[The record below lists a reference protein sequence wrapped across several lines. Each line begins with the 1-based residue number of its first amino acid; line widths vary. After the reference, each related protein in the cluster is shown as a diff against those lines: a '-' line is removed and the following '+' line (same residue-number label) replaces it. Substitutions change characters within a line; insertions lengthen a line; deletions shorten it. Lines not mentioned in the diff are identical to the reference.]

1 MTTFT
6 PKSRKIIYYSNI
18 KMCAF
23 HPVRAW
29 IFLSGVI
36 TSCISMQGGNVPALK
51 GKNSRKRSLSEN
63 WLEHK
68 PTTTVNSGAL
78 LQPVYKKKKTVT
90 NPQPRDLRDQ
100 QMNKYCL
107 QHQEEDSQG
116 AVKTSLY
123 KVSYSLLNDSNSKEA
138 WFSAKSRLHLHVFYV
153 WCLEGLHIW
162 KLWNGPPI

>member
-1 MTTFT
+1 MFL
-6 PKSRKIIYYSNI
+6 PVYSLHDGTLKCTNPEDLLTAI
-18 KMCAF
+18 FMGLAFFFMCILLLLYGILVSA
-23 HPVRAW
+23 
-29 IFLSGVI
+29 I
-36 TSCISMQGGNVPALK
+36 QGGNVPPLK

-68 PTTTVNSGAL
+68 PTTTVNSGDL

-90 NPQPRDLRDQ
+90 NPQPKDLQDQ

-123 KVSYSLLNDSNSKEA
+123 KVSSL
-138 WFSAKSRLHLHVFYV
+138 V
-153 WCLEGLHIW
+153 
-162 KLWNGPPI
+162 

>member
-1 MTTFT
+1 
-6 PKSRKIIYYSNI
+6 
-18 KMCAF
+18 
-23 HPVRAW
+23 
-29 IFLSGVI
+29 
-36 TSCISMQGGNVPALK
+36 MQGGNVPALK

-123 KVSYSLLNDSNSKEA
+123 KVSCSLLNDSKEA
-138 WFSAKSRLHLHVFYV
+138 
-153 WCLEGLHIW
+153 
-162 KLWNGPPI
+162 